1 MEFLKILLTV
11 FAYTAGIGLFLL
23 LCLWT
28 ILSIIVGTNDA
39 KFDHEED

>member
-1 MEFLKILLTV
+1 MEFLKMLLTI

-28 ILSIIVGTNDA
+28 ILSIVVGKDNA